1 MSETKDVLAAI
12 YGSLDR
18 ALALADLKPQD
29 KGGYYLLTCPKCG
42 GREAYVYKAG
52 APRLVCNRRDKCGLN
67 QSLWDYVQGA
77 RGLDNRETLQELA
90 RLAGHELPALGP
102 DALERIER
110 ARAQANAW
118 ETALEYF
125 RHELEGDAGGPVR
138 EYLQS
143 RRGYSVENIR
153 GMEAGLFTST
163 KALAALFKSRGIDA
177 ADAGPV
183 LEASENIGAGYPL
196 IFPYRDPAGHIRG
209 FILRAIK
216 PSPGPKYLYTRG
228 LKRTPFNLD
237 RARGKS
243 TLIVVEGIL
252 DALAIRERA
261 GLANVIAL
269 GDASLSD
276 EKLEHALAA
285 GAGAFILALDN
296 DAAGADGT
304 ERALAVIRKHNAR
317 AYVLELPAGIKDPDD
332 LIRERGPAAFV
343 ELTKSPISGA
353 RWIAGRILSRH
364 DIGKDLGRDAA
375 IEEAI
380 AYEDGLADPIETADL
395 MDAIT
400 GALGLEPETLEH
412 RLTTYK
418 EKRAREDRR
427 RGYQELFTRGQAL
440 LKDGDLDGLRE
451 YVDEKARDLNARA
464 LVTLPA
470 ALYTMEQF
478 ERELA
483 ETPEGLKTGYESLDG
498 LFSIPQEAITIV
510 AGRPSHGKTTFLMN
524 LALNMAGL
532 YADRSFFF
540 FSYEESKAVITAK
553 LVNILGGTE
562 IDAARNFQALEA
574 YLKEQG
580 RGRKSYPQID
590 AGRETLRGL
599 MNSGRLW
606 IIDAPLYVDELAD
619 ALATFRERYKI
630 GAVFIDYIQKI
641 KARGKYPTRQ
651 VEIQKISERILE
663 AAKGLSIPV
672 ILGAQLGR
680 DKERADKVRL
690 DNLRESGDIEQDA
703 NLVLGLH
710 NPAMEKA
717 QAGEIAELT
726 DRVDLTLT
734 VLKNRNGR
742 VNVEQALTFNRPLL
756 RIEESQ
762 KAAASFSRK

>member
-1 MSETKDVLAAI
+1 
-12 YGSLDR
+12 
-18 ALALADLKPQD
+18 
-29 KGGYYLLTCPKCG
+29 
-42 GREAYVYKAG
+42 
-52 APRLVCNRRDKCGLN
+52 
-67 QSLWDYVQGA
+67 
-77 RGLDNRETLQELA
+77 
-90 RLAGHELPALGP
+90 
-102 DALERIER
+102 
-110 ARAQANAW
+110 
-118 ETALEYF
+118 
-125 RHELEGDAGGPVR
+125 
-138 EYLQS
+138 
-143 RRGYSVENIR
+143 
-153 GMEAGLFTST
+153 
-163 KALAALFKSRGIDA
+163 
-177 ADAGPV
+177 
-183 LEASENIGAGYPL
+183 
-196 IFPYRDPAGHIRG
+196 
-209 FILRAIK
+209 
-216 PSPGPKYLYTRG
+216 
-228 LKRTPFNLD
+228 
-237 RARGKS
+237 
-243 TLIVVEGIL
+243 
-252 DALAIRERA
+252 
-261 GLANVIAL
+261 VIAL

-276 EKLEHALAA
+276 DKLEHALAA

-304 ERALAVIRKHNAR
+304 ERGLAVIRKHNAR

-343 ELTKSPISGA
+343 ELTKNLASGA
-353 RWIAGRILSRH
+353 RWIAARILSRH
-364 DIGKDLGRDAA
+364 DTGKDLGRDAA
-375 IEEAI
+375 IEDAI

-412 RLTTYK
+412 RLITYK
-418 EKRAREDRR
+418 EKRAREERR

-451 YVDEKARDLNARA
+451 YVDDKARDLNARA

-470 ALYTMEQF
+470 LYTMGQF

-483 ETPEGLKTGYESLDG
+483 ETPEGIKTGYESLDG

-524 LALNMAGL
+524 LLLRMAGL
-532 YADRSFFF
+532 YPDRSFFF
-540 FSYEESKAVITAK
+540 FSYEETRKTITAK
-553 LVNILGGTE
+553 LVNILGGTVIE
-562 IDAARNFQALEA
+562 PARNFQALEA
-574 YLKEQG
+574 YLKEKG
-580 RGRKSYPQID
+580 KGRKFYPQID
-590 AGRETLRGL
+590 AAKETLRGL
-599 MNSGRLW
+599 MDSGRVW

-619 ALATFRERYKI
+619 ALATFRERYAI

-641 KARGKYPTRQ
+641 KAKGKYPTRQ

-717 QAGEIAELT
+717 QAGDPGEL
-726 DRVDLTLT
+726 RNQVDLTLT

-762 KAAASFSRK
+762 KAAGSYSGK

>member
-216 PSPGPKYLYTRG
+216 PGTGHKYFYTRG

-237 RARGKS
+237 RARGKT

-269 GDASLSD
+269 GDASLSE
-276 EKLEHALAA
+276 EKLEHALTA

-296 DAAGADGT
+296 DRAGADGT
-304 ERALAVIRKHNAR
+304 ERALAVIRKHEAR

-332 LIRERGPAAFV
+332 LIRERGPEAFV
-343 ELTKSPISGA
+343 ELTKNPISGA

-364 DIGKDLGRDAA
+364 DTGTELGRDAA
-375 IEEAI
+375 IEDAI

-400 GALGLEPETLEH
+400 GALGLEPETLGH
-412 RLTTYK
+412 RLITYK
-418 EKRAREDRR
+418 EKRAREARR
-427 RGYQELFTRGQAL
+427 RGYHELFTRGQAL

-451 YVDEKARDLNARA
+451 YVDEKNRALNARA

-470 ALYTMEQF
+470 LYTFEQF

-483 ETPEGLKTGYESLDG
+483 ETRGGLRTGYASLDA
-498 LFSIPQEAITIV
+498 LFRIPQEAITIV
-510 AGRPSHGKTTFLMN
+510 AGRPSHGKTTLLMN
-524 LALNMAGL
+524 LALNMAEL
-532 YADRSFFF
+532 YPDRSVFF
-540 FSYEESKAVITAK
+540 FSYEESRKTIAAK
-553 LVNILGGTE
+553 LVNILGGTVIE
-562 IDAARNFQALEA
+562 PAQNFRALEV
-574 YLKEQG
+574 YLKEKG
-580 RGRKSYPQID
+580 TGRKSYPQID
-590 AGRETLRGL
+590 EAKKTLRGL
-599 MNSGRLW
+599 MDSRRLW

-619 ALATFRERYKI
+619 ALATFRERYAI

-641 KARGKYPTRQ
+641 KVKGKYPTRQ
-651 VEIQKISERILE
+651 VEIQKISEQILE

-672 ILGAQLGR
+672 IMGAQLGR
-680 DKERADKVRL
+680 EKDKADKVRL

-703 NLVLGLH
+703 NLVLGL
-710 NPAMEKA
+710 NNQAMDKA
-717 QAGEIAELT
+717 QGGEPVEPM
-726 DRVDLTLT
+726 DRVDITLT
-734 VLKNRNGR
+734 VLKNRAGR
-742 VNVEQALTFNRPLL
+742 VNVERPLTFNLPLL

-762 KAAASFSRK
+762 KAAGSFSGK

>member
-42 GREAYVYKAG
+42 GREAYIYKAG

-67 QSLWDYVQGA
+67 QSLWDYIQGA
-77 RGLDNRETLQELA
+77 KGLDNRETLQELA
-90 RLAGHELPALGP
+90 RFSGFELPALGP

-110 ARAQANAW
+110 ARAQVNAW

-143 RRGYSVENIR
+143 RRGYSIENIR

-163 KALAALFKSRGIDA
+163 KALTELFKSRSIDA

-183 LEASENIGAGYPL
+183 LEALGNIGADYPL
-196 IFPYRDPAGHIRG
+196 ILPYRDPAGKARG
-209 FILRAIK
+209 FVLRAIQERK
-216 PSPGPKYLYTRG
+216 PKYLYTQG
-228 LKRTPFNLD
+228 LRRTPFNLD

-243 TLIVVEGIL
+243 TLIIVEGIL

-332 LIRERGPAAFV
+332 FIRERGAAAFV
-343 ELTKSPISGA
+343 ELTKNPASGA
-353 RWIAGRILSRH
+353 RWIAARILSRH
-364 DIGKDLGRDAA
+364 DTGKDLGRDAA

-412 RLTTYK
+412 RLITYK

-427 RGYQELFTRGQAL
+427 RSYQELFTRGQAL

-451 YVDEKARDLNARA
+451 YVDEKTRALNARA
-464 LVTLPA
+464 LVSLP
-470 ALYTMEQF
+470 ALYTFEQF
-478 ERELA
+478 GREL
-483 ETPEGLKTGYESLDG
+483 EKTQGGLKTGYPDLDA

-524 LALNMAGL
+524 LLLKMAGL
-532 YADRSFFF
+532 YQDRSFFF
-540 FSYEESKAVITAK
+540 FSYEETRKTIAAK
-553 LVNILGGTE
+553 LINIMGGTILDGE
-562 IDAARNFQALEA
+562 RGRNFPALEA
-574 YLKEQG
+574 YLKEKG
-580 RGRKSYPQID
+580 KGRKSYPQID
-590 AGRETLRGL
+590 AAKETLRGL
-599 MNSGRLW
+599 MDSGRVW

-619 ALATFRERYKI
+619 ALATFRERYAI

-641 KARGKYPTRQ
+641 KAKGKYPTRQ

-672 ILGAQLGR
+672 IMGAQFGR
-680 DKERADKVRL
+680 EKERTDKVRL
-690 DNLRESGDIEQDA
+690 DNLREAGDIEQDA
-703 NLVLGLH
+703 NLVLGLF

-717 QAGEIAELT
+717 QAGEPTELM
-726 DRVDLTLT
+726 DRVDLKLT
-734 VLKNRNGR
+734 ILKNRNGL
-742 VNVEQALTFNRPLL
+742 VNVEETLTFNRPVLQIQE
-756 RIEESQ
+756 RT
-762 KAAASFSRK
+762 KPRGNY

>member
-1 MSETKDVLAAI
+1 MSETKDLLESI
-12 YGSLDR
+12 YQSLDR
-18 ALALADLKPQD
+18 ALALEALNPQD
-29 KGGYYLLTCPKCG
+29 KGDHYLLTCPACG
-42 GREAYVYKAG
+42 KREAFIYKAG
-52 APRLVCNRRDKCGLN
+52 TPRLVCNRRDKCGLN
-67 QSLWDYVQGA
+67 QSLWDYIQGS
-77 RGLDNRETLQELA
+77 RGLDKRETLQELA
-90 RLAGHELPALGP
+90 RLAGFELPALGP

-138 EYLQS
+138 DYLKA
-143 RRGYSVENIR
+143 RGYSAENVR

-163 KALAALFKSRGIDA
+163 KALADLFKSRGIDA
-177 ADAGPV
+177 EDAGPV
-183 LEASENIGAGYPL
+183 LEALGNIGADYPL
-196 IFPYRDPAGHIRG
+196 IFPYRDPAGKTRG
-209 FILRAIK
+209 FVLRAIK
-216 PSPGPKYLYTRG
+216 PGTGPKYLYTRG
-228 LKRTPFNLD
+228 LKRPPFNLD

-269 GDASLSD
+269 GDASLSE

-296 DAAGADGT
+296 DAAGAEGT

-317 AYVLELPAGIKDPDD
+317 AYVLELPGGIKDPDD
-332 LIRERGPAAFV
+332 LIREREPAAFV
-343 ELTKSPISGA
+343 ELTKNPASGA
-353 RWIAGRILSRH
+353 RWIAARILSRH
-364 DIGKDLGRDAA
+364 DTGKDLGRDAA
-375 IEEAI
+375 IEDAI

-412 RLTTYK
+412 RLITYK

-440 LKDGDLDGLRE
+440 LKDGDLDGLRG
-451 YVDEKARDLNARA
+451 YVDEKTRDLNARA

-470 ALYTMEQF
+470 LYTFEQF
-478 ERELA
+478 ERELG
-483 ETPEGLKTGYESLDG
+483 ETREGLRTGYASLDA

-510 AGRPSHGKTTFLMN
+510 AGRPSHGKTTLLMN
-524 LALNMAGL
+524 LLLNMAGL
-532 YADRSFFF
+532 YPDRSFFF
-540 FSYEESKAVITAK
+540 FSYEESRKTITAK

-580 RGRKSYPQID
+580 TGGKAYPEID
-590 AGRETLRGL
+590 KAKDTLRGL
-599 MNSGRLW
+599 MDSRRLW

-619 ALATFRERYKI
+619 ALATFRERYAI

-680 DKERADKVRL
+680 DPLHADKVRL

-703 NLVLGLH
+703 NLVLGLY
-710 NPAMEKA
+710 NGAMEKA
-717 QAGEIAELT
+717 QAGGPADLSGL
-726 DRVDLTLT
+726 VDLTLT
-734 VLKNRNGR
+734 ILKNRAGR
-742 VNVEQALTFNRPLL
+742 VNVERPLTFNLPLL

-762 KAAASFSRK
+762 KAAGSFSGK